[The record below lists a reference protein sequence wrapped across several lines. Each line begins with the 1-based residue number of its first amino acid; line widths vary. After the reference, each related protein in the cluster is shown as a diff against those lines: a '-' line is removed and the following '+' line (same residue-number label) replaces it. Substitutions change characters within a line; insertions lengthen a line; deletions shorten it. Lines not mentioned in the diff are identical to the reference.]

1 MGQNGSDL
9 VLVKIIPE
17 LNEINANSCGYN
29 YGFREGNAE
38 SHQMNLLATGLTITY
53 EPILSGANPS

>member
-9 VLVKIIPE
+9 VLVQIIPE
-17 LNEINANSCGYN
+17 LNEINANSCGYS

-38 SHQMNLLATGLTITY
+38 SHQMNLLATGSTITY
-53 EPILSGANPS
+53 EPILSGADPS